1 MNDKIKSYEVNAI
14 ILASGHSNRFKGNKL
29 KAEISEKKIYSYVL
43 DLIESIP
50 FKDKIVVTN
59 DSEIIEYA
67 VKREINYEKNLNAN
81 LGKSESIKL
90 GIKNSKINSKGYM
103 FFMADQPF
111 LKEKSVVKL
120 LSEFEK
126 NPDKIILPR
135 FAGKKGSPVIMPI
148 SLKEKLLE
156 LKGEEGGSIFITE
169 KNSISVEIES
179 EIEGKDIDSLE
190 DYNSILNYF
199 DGKN

>member
-1 MNDKIKSYEVNAI
+1 MNDKIKNYEVNAI
-14 ILASGHSNRFKGNKL
+14 ILASGYSKRFKENKL
-29 KAEISEKKIYSYVL
+29 KAEIAEKKIYSYVL

-50 FKDKIVVTN
+50 FKDKIVITN

-67 VKREINYEKNLNAN
+67 VKKGINYEKNPNAN

-90 GIKNSKINSKGYM
+90 GIENSKIDSKGYM

-111 LKEKSVVKL
+111 LKEKSVIKL
-120 LSEFEK
+120 LNEFES
-126 NPDKIILPR
+126 NLDKIIFPK
-135 FAGKKGSPVIMPI
+135 FAGKKGSPVIIPI

-156 LKGEEGGSIFITE
+156 LKGDEGGSIFITE
-169 KNSISVEIES
+169 KNSISVEMEN

-190 DYNSILNYF
+190 DYNSLLNYF
-199 DGKN
+199 NRKN